1 MPSRRWMWVR
11 PTPHIYAY
19 NRELSAYGG
28 TSSSASA
35 SATSETSRSLRASSE
50 AAFDRVASSRIARA
64 SSLAPE
70 PGTSL
75 AGYTGFYGRQ
85 LSLLKEADAV
95 KRSAAAS
102 TSRASAAAASASSA
116 ASKSVSASM
125 KSTSVQ
131 QTVEK
136 QETTIQKKS
145 LEERRVSFMKEQ
157 ERSLEEG
164 RRSMSRAV
172 RRAEYHAETS
182 GKDPR
187 HIGVPRDITDD
198 ICKKVAD
205 IHMSPYDS
213 REINVARKAS
223 AQGHLKIEKMEK
235 ELQALTSSAMKY
247 KSMYSKSAAQMA
259 KEAMEAAE
267 QESMATKKVRKT
279 VVEESSRRVAAA

>member
-1 MPSRRWMWVR
+1 
-11 PTPHIYAY
+11 
-19 NRELSAYGG
+19 
-28 TSSSASA
+28 
-35 SATSETSRSLRASSE
+35 
-50 AAFDRVASSRIARA
+50 
-64 SSLAPE
+64 LAPE

-85 LSLLKEADAV
+85 LSLLREADVAR
-95 KRSAAAS
+95 KTTAAS
-102 TSRASAAAASASSA
+102 ASRATAAASASSA

-136 QETTIQKKS
+136 QETTVQKKS
-145 LEERRVSFMKEQ
+145 LDERRVTFRKEQ

-164 RRSMSRAV
+164 RRSMSSAV

-213 REINVARKAS
+213 REINVARQAS

-235 ELQALTSSAMKY
+235 ELLALTSSAMKY

-267 QESMATKKVRKT
+267 AESMATKKVRKT

>member
-1 MPSRRWMWVR
+1 MGQPARMPSRRWMWVR

-64 SSLAPE
+64 PSLAPE

-75 AGYTGFYGRQ
+75 AGSTGSYGRQ

-95 KRSAAAS
+95 KRAAAAS

-131 QTVEK
+131 QTV
-136 QETTIQKKS
+136 
-145 LEERRVSFMKEQ
+145 
-157 ERSLEEG
+157 
-164 RRSMSRAV
+164 
-172 RRAEYHAETS
+172 
-182 GKDPR
+182 
-187 HIGVPRDITDD
+187 
-198 ICKKVAD
+198 
-205 IHMSPYDS
+205 
-213 REINVARKAS
+213 
-223 AQGHLKIEKMEK
+223 
-235 ELQALTSSAMKY
+235 
-247 KSMYSKSAAQMA
+247 
-259 KEAMEAAE
+259 
-267 QESMATKKVRKT
+267 
-279 VVEESSRRVAAA
+279 